1 MAFSN
6 VHTAAL
12 LAVAGSAASAGTVES
27 FWINAANGQW
37 NTASRWTAPGTPGI
51 APRTNQIAVIDAVGP
66 AYTISADVAGI
77 SLAGLRLL
85 SDSAT
90 LRNFQPGFEVR
101 GETRIEAG
109 TIRNGNASGELI
121 FNDLIQ
127 TGGLI
132 DTSVGTVR
140 FNGLAQIFTDFH
152 ATSSTITGTG
162 TLRFGDGARLLG
174 ASGGGYTQFS
184 VLTTLNGDV
193 ALEGGARFNT
203 GLAFNPGALLRMRNA
218 RIDTF
223 GTNLNVIAESGFNT
237 IRGRELGPTSLLIG
251 SVTVESGVTMQLT
264 QGIDSRLDIVAH
276 AGSTLSLGGSGNPP
290 ITNRFAQGS
299 ITSDGTVIFNGRNE
313 MNFTIGGAPTYRFRN
328 ANTFLV
334 DQDFGNVVEIN
345 GDFLGPANF
354 TFRDSDLNAGAARFL
369 GSPSITDP
377 LQQPTVR
384 FDSSFSLTS
393 PNASLDFLWRVATN
407 EGNLS
412 ARTIATNSLFV
423 NNAGGTVTVSAL
435 DRALNSQPNQLS
447 FLNFGHIAFQNQ
459 IGAPSMPGA
468 NSLTNFGTIE
478 LVNGSRMFA
487 NLNQHAFMGGPAT
500 QRMDF
505 FAATLH
511 AGSTTTLAGDM
522 GISDLVISAGTLQI
536 GGDLITTASGQF
548 RHNGGD
554 LSIGGAV
561 RLVGGSLV
569 SSTDPTAQ
577 RLFVANTDFTF
588 DRIVIGAG
596 GGLTGS
602 TTVRF
607 AESLDW
613 IDRGI
618 IEGLG
623 ARIIE
628 STAVARVGSASQ
640 SAYLK
645 ANIRNEGLMLLS
657 ALAAVGASTN
667 TLTNA
672 EGAEIRADASSV
684 IVSAPGTGTR
694 RFEIVNNGTMD
705 LRTAATARLI
715 SSSNTGLHLLNNADL
730 LLGPGT
736 TTIDILEN
744 AGAVSLDGG
753 VLRIENSLRLLDG
766 SALTGSGTIELR
778 TALGTQ
784 HLIADPLS
792 GFSGELRLLGNTRFL
807 AGLDTDSTILL
818 QNGPSF
824 FEDDTTLRGALRS
837 TAGTGTFRKHVDAHG
852 AFEVAGGSIL
862 VDESLHL
869 FGAASIS
876 SGSIGG
882 AGAVRVAHSLN
893 ATGGVITGGELLVDA
908 GAVADLAPGAELL
921 VNRRIT
927 NSGSI
932 RASGPGT
939 TTVNGRVVNHADIE
953 VNGRLRLLGGGQNHA
968 DIVVDAGAELV
979 LGGAWLFESGST
991 LASEGTIVIQS
1002 GHSRF
1007 ASPFTLASADALT
1020 ITENASLSFDGEQQV
1035 ASVENRGAFQLLDL
1049 FGQTVASFVQTE
1061 SGLLS
1066 LAAATLDAGAALFV
1080 QGDASLSGGLELD
1093 FRAARARGEVEMLV
1107 LSASGISGEF
1117 GSVTLVGLPDEASVT
1132 LRYTPTEVVALVVV
1146 PAPGSL
1152 AALSLGAFALAR
1164 RRRSAV
1170 TR

>member
-1 MAFSN
+1 MFIRK
-6 VHTAAL
+6 VHAAL
-12 LAVAGSAASAGTVES
+12 LTGVAGAVASAGTVES
-27 FWINAANGQW
+27 FWINAASGQW
-37 NTASRWTAPGTPGI
+37 NTASRWTAPGVPGI

-66 AYTISADVAGI
+66 AYTISADVTGI

-90 LRNFQPGFEVR
+90 LRNFNPGFEVR

-109 TIRNGNASGELI
+109 TIRNANPFGEFI
-121 FNDLIQ
+121 FNDLIH

-132 DTSVGTVR
+132 DTSVGLFR
-140 FNGLAQIFTDFH
+140 INGLAQIYSDFL
-152 ATSSTITGTG
+152 APANSITGTG

-174 ASGGGYTQFS
+174 ASGGAYTQFS
-184 VLTTLNGDV
+184 VLTTIDGDV

-203 GLAFNPGALLRMRNA
+203 GLAFNPGAVLRMRNA

-223 GTNLNVIAESGFNT
+223 GTNLNVIAESGVNT

-251 SVTVESGVTMQLT
+251 SLTVESGVTMQLS

-276 AGSTLSLGGSGNPP
+276 AGSTLLLGGSGNQP

-334 DQDFGNVVEIN
+334 DQDFGNVVELN
-345 GDFLGPANF
+345 GEFHGPGNL
-354 TFRDSDLNAGAARFL
+354 TFRDSQLTGGAARFF
-369 GSPSITDP
+369 GDASITDP
-377 LQQPTVR
+377 LQQPGVR
-384 FDSSFSLTS
+384 FESSFSLTS
-393 PNASLDFLWRVATN
+393 PGANLDLFRRAATN

-412 ARTIATNSLFV
+412 LRAIATNSLFV
-423 NNAGGTVTVSAL
+423 NTVEGTITVSKLERSL
-435 DRALNSQPNQLS
+435 DSQQGQVS

-459 IGAPSMPGA
+459 IGTPVSPGA

-478 LVNGSRMFA
+478 LVNGSRTFA
-487 NLNQHAFMGGPAT
+487 NLNQHAVMGGPAT
-500 QRMDF
+500 ERMNF
-505 FAATLH
+505 FAATFH
-511 AGSTTTLAGDM
+511 SGSTTTIAGDM
-522 GISDLVISAGTLQI
+522 GVSDLVISAGTLHI

-548 RHNGGD
+548 RHNGGA
-554 LSIGGAV
+554 LSIGGTV
-561 RLVGGSLV
+561 RLAGGSLV
-569 SSTDPTAQ
+569 SPIDPTAQ
-577 RLFVANTDFTF
+577 RVFVANTDITF

-613 IDRGI
+613 VDRGI
-618 IEGLG
+618 IEGIG

-657 ALAAVGASTN
+657 SLAAVGSSTN
-667 TLTNA
+667 TLSNA
-672 EGAEIRADASSV
+672 EGAEIRADASAV
-684 IVSAPGTGTR
+684 LVSAPGTGTR
-694 RFEIVNNGTMD
+694 RFDVVNNGLID

-715 SSSNTGLHLLNNADL
+715 SSGSTGLHLFNNADL
-730 LLGPGT
+730 MLGAGT

-753 VLRIENSLRLLDG
+753 VLRIDNSLRLLDG
-766 SALTGSGTIELR
+766 SALTGSGTLELR
-778 TALGTQ
+778 TVGGTQ
-784 HLIADPLS
+784 HLLSDSLS
-792 GFSGELRLLGNTRFL
+792 GFSGEVRVLGNTRFL

-824 FEDDTTLRGALRS
+824 FEDATTLRGLLRS
-837 TAGTGTFRKHVDAHG
+837 TAGSATFREHTDAFG
-852 AFEVAGGSIL
+852 AFEIAGGSVL
-862 VDESLHL
+862 VDESLDL

-876 SGSIGG
+876 SGSLGG
-882 AGAVRVAHSLN
+882 VGAVRVAHSLN

-908 GAVADLAPGAELL
+908 GAVVDLSPGAELL

-927 NSGSI
+927 NNGSI
-932 RASGPGT
+932 RASGAGT

-953 VNGRLRLLGGGQNHA
+953 VDGRLRLHGGGENHA
-968 DIVVDAGAELV
+968 EIGVGAGAELS

-991 LASEGTIVIQS
+991 LMSEGSLVIQS
-1002 GHSRF
+1002 GHARF
-1007 ASPFTLASADALT
+1007 TSPLTLESSGALT
-1020 ITENASLSFDGEQQV
+1020 ITDNAALSFEGEQDI
-1035 ASVENRGAFQLLDL
+1035 AFLENRGVMRLLDVA
-1049 FGQTVASFVQTE
+1049 GQNVSSFIQSET
-1061 SGLLS
+1061 GHLS
-1066 LAAATLDAGAALFV
+1066 LAATTDEGGAALIV
-1080 QGDASLSGGLELD
+1080 LGDAILAGSLELD
-1093 FRAARARGEVEMLV
+1093 FRGARARGEVELLV
-1107 LSASGISGEF
+1107 LSAASIAGEF
-1117 GSVTLVGLPDEASVT
+1117 GSVALVGLPDGASAT
-1132 LRYTPTEVVALVVV
+1132 LRYTQTEVLASVIV
-1146 PAPGSL
+1146 PTPGSFL
-1152 AALSLGAFALAR
+1152 ALSLGALGFAGR
-1164 RRRSAV
+1164 RRVAGAR
-1170 TR
+1170 